1 MHASAGVA
9 AGASHNTNASE
20 YFMKIILIGATGTIG
35 RAVAQE
41 LGQRHDIIAV
51 GKSRGDLQ
59 VDVTRS
65 DSIRALFERVGKVDA
80 IVSTTGSLHFG
91 PLAEM
96 TAEQFKIGLHDK
108 LLGQVDL
115 ALIGQHHVNEGGSIT
130 LTSGIVSDEP
140 IRYGANASAVNMAID
155 GFVRGA
161 AVELRGVRI
170 NSVSPTVLTES
181 LESYG
186 PYFQGFESAPAS
198 RVALAYSRSVE
209 GAQTGRVFRVW

>member
-1 MHASAGVA
+1 
-9 AGASHNTNASE
+9 
-20 YFMKIILIGATGTIG
+20 MKIILIGATGTIG

-51 GKSRGDLQ
+51 GKTRGEHQ

-65 DSIRALFERVGKVDA
+65 DSIRALVERVGKVDA

-115 ALIGQHHVNEGGSIT
+115 ALIGQHYVNEGGSIT
-130 LTSGIVSDEP
+130 LTSGILTDEP
-140 IRYGANASAVNMAID
+140 IRYGANASAVNAAID

-181 LESYG
+181 LDAYG

>member
-1 MHASAGVA
+1 
-9 AGASHNTNASE
+9 
-20 YFMKIILIGATGTIG
+20 MKIILIGATGTIG

-41 LGQRHDIIAV
+41 LGQRHDVIAV

>member
-1 MHASAGVA
+1 
-9 AGASHNTNASE
+9 
-20 YFMKIILIGATGTIG
+20 MKIILIGATGTIG

-41 LGQRHDIIAV
+41 LGRRHHIIAV
-51 GKSRGDLQ
+51 GKSRGEHQ

-80 IVSTTGSLHFG
+80 IVSTTGGLHFG

-115 ALIGQHHVNEGGSIT
+115 ALIGQHYLNAGGSIT

-161 AVELRGVRI
+161 AVELGGIRI

-181 LESYG
+181 LDSYG